1 MDPQFLSLMKGL
13 NIPDNFIKFVEDKK
27 ICDAESFALMAAD
40 EKEVKSEI
48 FPIALAANVKLDDIS
63 EQIAVKKLWI
73 ACRKHMAGSSNPA
86 APVQDEDVLPKEV
99 GTDLKTHWKH
109 IHGFV
114 LPDSWLL
121 SAQLQRKMWN
131 GAHAS
136 PPSVESFL
144 MENLRLL
151 SQRSR
156 ASGTLVN
163 VVPGRGISATST
175 EIDMI
180 QNPMEVYTRARGWF
194 MTLAYVSIRNVKW
207 FDLQTAIFASDKI
220 MELAQVTSGGIPP
233 TLSHFI
239 GAWAATVNYCAE
251 QVRVTGQPLSTFV
264 MNTGAWEHR
273 WSWTAPSTEGRSHA
287 GADLPRYV
295 ADDVESMR
303 QQARHWQSMVDKQRS
318 DVQRN
323 KDKGNGKGNGKNKD
337 KNGGKSF
344 EKRGSD
350 RRAGQGDNG
359 HRHRDRSRRR

>member
-1 MDPQFLSLMKGL
+1 
-13 NIPDNFIKFVEDKK
+13 
-27 ICDAESFALMAAD
+27 
-40 EKEVKSEI
+40 
-48 FPIALAANVKLDDIS
+48 
-63 EQIAVKKLWI
+63 
-73 ACRKHMAGSSNPA
+73 
-86 APVQDEDVLPKEV
+86 
-99 GTDLKTHWKH
+99 
-109 IHGFV
+109 
-114 LPDSWLL
+114 
-121 SAQLQRKMWN
+121 
-131 GAHAS
+131 
-136 PPSVESFL
+136 
-144 MENLRLL
+144 
-151 SQRSR
+151 
-156 ASGTLVN
+156 
-163 VVPGRGISATST
+163 
-175 EIDMI
+175 
-180 QNPMEVYTRARGWF
+180 

-239 GAWAATVNYCAE
+239 GAWAATVNYFAE

-273 WSWTAPSTEGRSHA
+273 WSWTAPSTEGRCHT

-295 ADDVESMR
+295 ADDVENMR